1 MDRRRTKKKRQ
12 KRKALIPEFENTETL
27 EKLETLASNL
37 GVEIRSEK
45 GDFQSGYCRV
55 NDQNLIILK
64 KDDSIEKK
72 IDLIA
77 VKLADYETDNIEIHP
92 AIQQF
97 IEQKKS
103 EILSLNGT
111 EEE

>member
-1 MDRRRTKKKRQ
+1 MDRRRTQKKRQ
-12 KRKALIPEFENTETL
+12 RKTSVIPDFEDTDILNQL
-27 EKLETLASNL
+27 ESLAINL

-45 GDFQSGYCRV
+45 GDFKSGYCRV
-55 NDQNLIILK
+55 HDHNLIILK

-77 VKLADYETDNIEIHP
+77 VKLADYNIESFEIHP
-92 AIQQF
+92 AIQQL
-97 IEQKKS
+97 IEQKKL
-103 EILSLNGT
+103 ENNSLTGS